1 MNLPIELILIISDL
15 FLYNDDLIFFEKLNN
30 CFNINVNYDVLRLAV
45 LKKYKSK
52 IEYKP
57 SDRIILWNKTG
68 IDDGV
73 PPRYLLKHF
82 NDNQMYRTFH
92 AHSIIKKGAVYGILS
107 DKSYTKNKRITEIII
122 KDDRHKPECIFYQC
136 MTHQHFRI
144 KLQYFLESQHDF
156 TK

>member
-1 MNLPIELILIISDL
+1 MFYMFLPIELILMISDL
-15 FLYNDDLIFFEKLNN
+15 LLYNDELISFEKLNK
-30 CFNINVNYDVLRLAV
+30 CLSVNINYDKHRLAV

-73 PPRYLLKHF
+73 PPSYLLKHF
-82 NDNQMYRTFH
+82 NDNQMYRTFQ

-107 DKSYTKNKRITEIII
+107 DNSCKSKLAAEIII
-122 KDDRHKPECIFYQC
+122 KDDRHKPEYIFYQC

-144 KLQYFLESQHDF
+144 KLQYFLESQLD
-156 TK
+156 